1 MKTRSLRY
9 LFFICFSLLFT
20 YNYAQQQVYTFKGK
34 VLESQGQ
41 YPVEFVTVLL
51 KDQEKGKVIAGTTTK
66 EDGTFFLST
75 QQKNAYLEIT
85 FIGFETQIIKDFNF
99 VDGKADLGELV
110 MKEDITTLEEVEI
123 RAEKSRTEFKLDK
136 RVFNVGRD
144 LSSTGASAL
153 EVLNNVPSVNVNI
166 EGGITLRG
174 SQGVQILINGK
185 PSVIASEQ
193 GNTLGTITA
202 DMIEKIEVITN
213 PSAKYDA
220 EGTSGIINIV
230 IKKEEKKGI
239 NGSITLNTGYPNNH
253 SLGFSMNRRTEKFN
267 LFTQMGIG
275 HRTFPGVSE
284 SINRDLTGGTTV
296 NSLGDSEK
304 NETFYNFILGADY
317 HINKTEVITLSGS
330 FAYEKETEFSDTDFE
345 RLAQDLSPLS
355 KWNRGES
362 TRAVNP
368 KYRYELQYKKD
379 FKSHKEHDL
388 VFSALGN
395 FFGKDQSSDF
405 ENTTAFGENGL
416 FDQQIATN
424 FKNEEHTFKLDYTN
438 PISEKF
444 TLETGAQYVINDV
457 ANDFSVSNLVSGD
470 WLVDQALTNNFE
482 FDQKVLGSYGTM
494 AFEDKKWG
502 LKLGL
507 RLENTNL
514 NTLLTTTQQ
523 ANNQNYTN
531 LFPSAHASYKLTDH
545 VSVQAGYSNRI
556 FRPRLWD
563 LNPFFNVRNNFRI
576 RTGNPELLPEFTD
589 SYEITSI
596 YAFEKFSLNVGLYH
610 RFTTDVVERVTSFED
625 NISITR
631 PQNIGTN
638 RATGIEFNGKYSPSK
653 WLSMNGDFNY
663 LYFNRQG
670 SLDAQS
676 FDFNGDQWS
685 AKLTS
690 KFKLPAKIDF
700 EVTGQYRSRFKTV
713 QSEISG
719 YVFADLG
726 LRKKLMNGRA
736 ILNLSVRDIFVS
748 RIRESNTFQPNFYLY
763 SYSRR
768 GRFLTFG
775 FSYGFGKGEAMEFSG
790 QKRHH

>member
-1 MKTRSLRY
+1 MLKGSSQY
-9 LFFICFSLLFT
+9 IVFLFLALFLNYSWAQEQVFTFS
-20 YNYAQQQVYTFKGK
+20 GK
-34 VLESQGQ
+34 VVEGEDQ
-41 YPVEFVTVLL
+41 YPIEFVTILL
-51 KDQEKGKVIAGTTTK
+51 KDKEKGKVVAGTTTK
-66 EDGTFFLST
+66 EDGSFFIST
-75 QQKNAYLEIT
+75 QRNDVYAEIT
-85 FIGFETQIIKDFNF
+85 FIGFETQLIEDFNF
-99 VDGKADLGELV
+99 VNGKADLGLLS
-110 MKEDITTLEEVEI
+110 MKEDITTLDEVEI

-153 EVLNNVPSVNVNI
+153 EVLNNVPSVNVSI
-166 EGGITLRG
+166 EGAISLRG
-174 SQGVQILINGK
+174 SEGVQILINGK
-185 PSVIASEQ
+185 PSIIASEQ

-202 DMIEKIEVITN
+202 DMIDKIEVITN

-267 LFTQMGIG
+267 LFTQIGIG
-275 HRTFPGVSE
+275 HRTFPGESE
-284 SINRDLTGGTTV
+284 SINTNLSTGGTV
-296 NSLGDSEK
+296 NSLGESEK

-330 FAYEKETEFSDTDFE
+330 FAYEQETEFSNTAFE
-345 RLAQDLSPLS
+345 RLGQDLSPLS
-355 KWNRGES
+355 KWNRDES
-362 TRAVNP
+362 TKAVNP

-379 FKSHKEHDL
+379 FKNHKEHDL

-405 ENTTAFGENGL
+405 VNTTEFGENGL
-416 FDQQIATN
+416 FDQQIATD

-438 PISEKF
+438 PFSEKF
-444 TLETGAQYVINDV
+444 TLETGAQYILNDV
-457 ANDFSVSNLVSGD
+457 ANDFSTSNLISGE
-470 WLVDQALTNNFE
+470 WEVDQALTNNFE
-482 FDQKVLGSYGTM
+482 FDQKVLGTYGTM

-507 RLENTNL
+507 RLENTQL
-514 NTLLTTTQQ
+514 NTLLTTTNQS
-523 ANNQNYTN
+523 NEQNYTN
-531 LFPSAHASYKLTDH
+531 LFPSAHASYKLSEQ
-545 VSVQAGYSNRI
+545 VSVQAGYSKRI

-563 LNPFFNVRNNFRI
+563 LNPFFNIRNNFRV
-576 RTGNPELLPEFTD
+576 RTGNPNLLPEFTD

-596 YAFEKFSLNVGLYH
+596 YAFEKFSMNVGIYH
-610 RFTTDVVERVTSFED
+610 RYTTDVVERVSTFSD
-625 NISITR
+625 DISITR
-631 PQNIGTN
+631 PENIGTN
-638 RATGIEFNGKYSPSK
+638 RATGIEFNGKYSPAK

-670 SLDAQS
+670 SLDTQS

-719 YVFADLG
+719 YLFADMG
-726 LRKKLMNGRA
+726 LRKKLLKGRA
-736 ILNLSVRDIFVS
+736 ILNFSVRDIFAS
-748 RIRESNTFQPNFYLY
+748 RIRESNTFQPSFYLY

-768 GRFLTFG
+768 GRFMTFG
-775 FSYGFGKGEAMEFSG
+775 FSYGFGKGEAMEFSA
-790 QKRHH
+790 QKRR